1 MTLIKKKPKNPG
13 FPNKE
18 GTGNFEKDPQ
28 WWNKTVTGVVNILDA
43 DDDGHRRMRRLQ
55 NPAFSD
61 KALRSQEA
69 VIRGYASLLT
79 QKLRGICSR
88 SSSASSDKNSDG
100 HAEAVVDLTA
110 WYNFTTFDVIGDLA
124 FGEPFYCLRDE
135 KWHWWIQAVFDIF
148 KAGTMLRAAR
158 RFPEPLATLLL
169 VFCIPRKLLRTRK
182 EQFAFGVERVNKRLA
197 EEEAKAQKAGED
209 GHEADSS
216 RPDFSE
222 SPPPPS
228 FSMTREGGAFCR
240 THHSNLAPF
249 P

>member
-1 MTLIKKKPKNPG
+1 M
-13 FPNKE
+13 
-18 GTGNFEKDPQ
+18 
-28 WWNKTVTGVVNILDA
+28 TGVVNILDA

-88 SSSASSDKNSDG
+88 SSLASSDKNSDG
-100 HAEAVVDLTA
+100 HQAEAVVDLTA

-169 VFCIPRKLLRTRK
+169 VFCIPQKLLRTRK

-197 EEEAKAQKAGED
+197 EEEAKAQKAAED

-222 SPPPPS
+222 FFSSWAPQPPPS
-228 FSMTREGGAFCR
+228 R
-240 THHSNLAPF
+240 
-249 P
+249 

>member
-1 MTLIKKKPKNPG
+1 MTDGRTYLG
-13 FPNKE
+13 FPNRE

-79 QKLRGICSR
+79 SKLRAICQR
-88 SSSASSDKNSDG
+88 SLSPSTPSSTPEAKG
-100 HAEAVVDLTA
+100 ATAVVDLTA

-158 RFPEPLATLLL
+158 RFPEPVATLLM
-169 VFCIPRKLLRTRK
+169 VFAIPRGLLRTRK
-182 EQFAFGVERVNKRLA
+182 EQFAFGCERVDKRLK
-197 EEEAKAQKAGED
+197 EEEERKKGEGD
-209 GHEADSS
+209 GEGAEG
-216 RPDFSE
+216 RPDFSK
-222 SPPPPS
+222 S
-228 FSMTREGGAFCR
+228 CV
-240 THHSNLAPF
+240 
-249 P
+249 

>member
-1 MTLIKKKPKNPG
+1 M
-13 FPNKE
+13 
-18 GTGNFEKDPQ
+18 
-28 WWNKTVTGVVNILDA
+28 TGVVNILDA
-43 DDDGHRRMRRLQ
+43 DDEGHRRMRRLQ

-79 QKLRGICSR
+79 QKLRAICSR
-88 SSSASSDKNSDG
+88 DKPK
-100 HAEAVVDLTA
+100 AEAVVDLTA

-158 RFPEPLATLLL
+158 RFPEPLSTLLL

-182 EQFAFGVERVNKRLA
+182 EQFEFGVERVNKRLA
-197 EEEAKAQKAGED
+197 EEEAKEKSGKENQED
-209 GHEADSS
+209 S
-216 RPDFSE
+216 RPDFSK
-222 SPPPPS
+222 
-228 FSMTREGGAFCR
+228 
-240 THHSNLAPF
+240 
-249 P
+249 